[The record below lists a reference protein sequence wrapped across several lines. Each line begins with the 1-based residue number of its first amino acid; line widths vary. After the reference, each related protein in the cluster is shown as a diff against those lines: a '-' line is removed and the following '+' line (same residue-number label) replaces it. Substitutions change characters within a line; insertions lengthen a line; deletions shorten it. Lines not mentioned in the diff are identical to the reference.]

1 MKSNQNLNLAPFQV
15 LLKDIDIRN
24 IARIITTSKTV
35 KITKDDEKSN
45 NISPSKLSSDTSSKI
60 EPIDEGDGLVDML
73 AKIYGFMKQTNTD
86 KIKRLEKENNFKE
99 EQDFELLKKHEELI
113 NAIKKLRQSPTA
125 TPMSG
130 FGGFGEY
137 DGEDGSD
144 SFDPSFIP
152 DGPDR
157 KKTPKNSLRRSL
169 RRMALP
175 VRSFLRSGLGK
186 ANIAAMILAAPYIA
200 AGIERKKIEENPNAP
215 EIKDTPYSKV
225 VRGEAKTQ
233 GEAAAQNQR
242 STRKEVRASE
252 IKEALETKP
261 AFPDVF
267 LLETYG
273 MDRNGLTEFVRK
285 NPNGVLRPDRTN
297 IPKPATPVET
307 KKETDI
313 PKSSE
318 TTNKNGSTTPTAQP
332 VSGSN
337 KSSVA
342 VENSLNKNEEIVSEQ
357 ENASVILNRVTK
369 TNIEAKMESKLAAG
383 ETNVVNNQIVNS
395 SSQSVSMSKSAL
407 PAVRNLEATYQRM
420 IYDSTRIV

>member
-1 MKSNQNLNLAPFQV
+1 MESNQSLNLAPFQV

-35 KITKDDEKSN
+35 KITKGGEESN
-45 NISPSKLSSDTSSKI
+45 NISPSKLSSDTSSKL

-125 TPMSG
+125 TSVNNSNN
-130 FGGFGEY
+130 FVTGEP
-137 DGEDGSD
+137 GPI
-144 SFDPSFIP
+144 DPWTEFNVP
-152 DGPDR
+152 DTPDR
-157 KKTPKNSLRRSL
+157 PKSNRAPKKLPKAIPPGSS
-169 RRMALP
+169 MA
-175 VRSFLRSGLGK
+175 GM
-186 ANIAAMILAAPYIA
+186 AARVGGVAAVLAIPFMA
-200 AGIERKKIEENPNAP
+200 AGYQMEKTEENPNDP
-215 EIKDTPYSKV
+215 EIKDTPYAKF

-233 GEAAAQNQR
+233 GAAGNQNR
-242 STRKEVRASE
+242 RASLKEVRSSE
-252 IKEALETKP
+252 IKLALETKP
-261 AFPDVF
+261 AFTDVE
-267 LLETYG
+267 LIETYG

-318 TTNKNGSTTPTAQP
+318 TPNKNGSTTPTAQP

-407 PAVRNLEATYQRM
+407 PAVRNLESTYERM